1 MKLVWL
7 VLKMSRSYSFNIRTL
22 FSSFGAFYGER
33 GGGCKVTNPTSNV
46 FSLLTFITP
55 KHTSDKC
62 SYKPYTKHSN
72 NKQNVRVRYKKQQ
85 HSHHLGTIKVLEKC
99 TKNLIGYS
107 RLALNNHESNID
119 C

>member
-22 FSSFGAFYGER
+22 FSSFGGFYGGR

-46 FSLLTFITP
+46 FTLLTFITP

-72 NKQNVRVRYKKQQ
+72 NK
-85 HSHHLGTIKVLEKC
+85 
-99 TKNLIGYS
+99 TKYTS
-107 RLALNNHESNID
+107 QVQKTTA
-119 C
+119 